1 MASYRHPSTHIPYAS
16 KNAYRAIE
24 NVLQGAYRWSSDHDA
39 FLDFEGTR
47 DDLGQIEVADGL
59 LNEVEGWAEACFQGR
74 KEALEELEPIDDHR
88 DGGTDDPPRADDP
101 MDTVEVQDKSAQVTA
116 KTVESVVKKEQESS
130 KSKKTTAN
138 AASKRKPPA
147 RKTR

>member
-1 MASYRHPSTHIPYAS
+1 VASYRHPSTHIPYAS

-47 DDLGQIEVADGL
+47 DDLSHVEVADGL
-59 LNEVEGWAEACFQGR
+59 MDEVEGWAEACFQGR
-74 KEALEELEPIDDHR
+74 EEALEEVEPIDDHR
-88 DGGTDDPPRADDP
+88 DGGTDDPLRADDP
-101 MDTVEVQDKSAQVTA
+101 MDIVEVQDKSDQVTA
-116 KTVESVVKKEQESS
+116 KTVESVVKQEKELS
-130 KSKKTTAN
+130 KSKKTTAS

>member
-1 MASYRHPSTHIPYAS
+1 VALYRHPSTHIPYAS

-24 NVLQGAYRWSSDHDA
+24 NVLQGAYRWSSDHNA

-47 DDLGQIEVADGL
+47 DDLDHAEVADGL
-59 LNEVEGWAEACFQGR
+59 MDEVEGWTEASFQGR
-74 KEALEELEPIDDHR
+74 KEALEEVEP
-88 DGGTDDPPRADDP
+88 TDDPPRADDP
-101 MDTVEVQDKSAQVTA
+101 MDNVEVQDEPDQMIA
-116 KTVESVVKKEQESS
+116 KTVESVESVVKQEKELS
-130 KSKKTTAN
+130 KSKKTTAS